1 MRLKFSRSMQRK
13 GLALVLAGL
22 FVGTILSAGIS
33 FQNNFLEEK
42 SPLVEGTESRQS
54 SSNSS
59 LLTKNWTSAEVFSNL
74 VTDSRWGA
82 TSCRNT
88 GSSTIVAGTFDD
100 YSVTLGNT
108 SVINSYTTRDDIVYG
123 SYNDNG
129 TWNWVKS
136 IGGTGYDSI
145 SSKHPFCND
154 EGDFV
159 MTISGSGQIAY
170 DENTTLVFGPG
181 TTLGGWLLVSFD
193 KFGYVNWFTNV
204 STNIFDA
211 NNEFIY
217 GTTAQNITK
226 IDWDGNI
233 IWEKQRPQ
241 VPYHCGS
248 TNWGNTLSPK
258 LITANESILY
268 TENCQMES
276 EMTIGDCN
284 TDCWEF
290 DIDFENAV
298 FYVVSW
304 NDSGNFKLGWSGMIQ
319 SESGGIS
326 HHNLQTVNNKMIIW
340 GSYSAYELD
349 LFNTSHYNIEA
360 GNEYSESFLLE
371 VNLDGNISSM
381 IILNGTG
388 RHDIRKLYTNYDYT
402 VIGLYVGQQDNFNGV
417 SIQQG
422 TNYFYID
429 HNLNQTILL
438 DFNSNSHVDISST
451 SFDRGGNVSFV
462 FYDMSGGYQFGNHSI
477 SSSSQLSVIATFAGD
492 VVSNQNSTSASSITE
507 LSNWTVSPNTG
518 PSEGGTELT
527 ITGDFSS
534 LYNLWGGSI
543 GAQSEINHSWS
554 NSLIRDLGENI
565 RCFSI
570 AADSNDNLH
579 VAFIANSKL
588 YYVSDAQDYNHRMG
602 YAQEIITTT
611 GGGHQECEIGIDSG
625 GNPHIA
631 YRYSL
636 YIMYT
641 YLNNGSWTTPSIAG
655 HLQGLRALEQ
665 MIIDDNDDIYLLA
678 YDSPNSSLKLFFR
691 DGSLWSNY
699 TIDYSGSVR
708 SYGAS
713 MYIDNSGYIH
723 VAYYHDYGNNNLDLS
738 YTKLDMLF
746 SESIVGF
753 WAMNSTIDS
762 TVINVCQTSIA
773 VDSNYVTHVTYA
785 RETEID
791 ATSINLI
798 HAYAN
803 NTGIFTIELI
813 DSNQAGGSSSMVIDN
828 EDNLYVIYTAE
839 AADFEVRFGK
849 YNQDSWNLTQ
859 FSQNESNGH
868 EIYMVLDSSKNL
880 HAVYNSDSYNS
891 NNGNLEYLFGNSGFV
906 QNSGLYAQFDEYGN
920 NSIQFINNSSL
931 NVITPSGPTNG
942 SAVNITIWDELGNG
956 YVLNAAYTYLPASS
970 DIDND
975 GFDNDLDDCPD
986 SAGNST
992 IDQIGCPD
1000 SDGDG
1005 YSDSGDLFP
1014 SDSGEWADSD
1024 GDGVGN
1030 NGDEFPN
1037 DSNESQD
1044 SDGDGLGDN
1053 ADAFPNDA
1061 NETAD
1066 SDGDG
1071 VGDNSDAFPL
1081 DVLETLDSDGDGV
1094 GDNADAFPLDANE
1107 TQDSDNDGIGDNE
1120 DEYPFV
1126 HNYNDSDNDSV
1137 PDLIDDFPEDPT
1149 QSSDYD
1155 GDGYGDNPSG
1165 NNPDAFINNATQWS
1179 DTDGDGFGDNWGN
1192 PEWNATR
1199 LFIWPGQFIEG
1210 AEIADHCPTEFG
1222 NSSADGYFGCPDD
1235 DGDGIANIYDDYDDN
1250 QIDNQTLDSDGDG
1263 VNDSEDL
1270 CPDTTEGMGV
1280 DSVGCL
1286 IDTDGDG
1293 LDDSVDECP
1302 DSRPGAVINV
1312 LGCEII
1318 EEVKEESTPTYTES
1332 LMAGDPETI
1341 AKTVGMGAVII
1352 AVLGFL
1358 QTNFVAAMLP
1368 DTVKW
1373 LQFMRRKSKL
1383 SREEEQE
1390 LMYLQSVVQAYF
1402 MDRETLS
1409 EELIQLKSELTA
1421 RYTNNEIKKSTREKL
1436 NILIKDLQEMD
1447 DFEIKQIAHDDTYF
1461 GLIGT
1466 VDVGTRNEILEQDL
1480 AMRNVDYDP
1489 QESVEDKVINT
1500 PQSSIP
1506 SDQLIGQ
1513 INPAD
1518 NYEYL
1523 EHPTGS
1529 GVWYI
1534 RNQATKQWEKWA

>member
-1 MRLKFSRSMQRK
+1 MQQK

-22 FVGTILSAGIS
+22 FVGTILSAGIP

-42 SPLVEGTESRQS
+42 SPLEEAPGPRKS

-59 LLTKNWTSAEVFSNL
+59 VLTKNWTSAEVFSNL

-88 GSSTIVAGTFDD
+88 GSSTIVVGTFDD

-136 IGGTGYDSI
+136 IGGTGFDSI

-290 DIDFENAV
+290 DIDFEYAV

-319 SESGGIS
+319 SDSMGGNWQ
-326 HHNLQTVNNKMIIW
+326 HNIQTVNNKMIIW
-340 GSYSAYELD
+340 GSYSSYELD
-349 LFNTSHYNIEA
+349 LFNTSYYNIEA
-360 GNEYSESFLLE
+360 GNEYDESFLLE

-381 IILNGTG
+381 KILNGTG
-388 RHDIRKLYTNYDYT
+388 RHDIKKLYTNYDYT
-402 VIGLYVGQQDNFNGV
+402 VIGLYVGQQDTFNGV

-422 TNYFYID
+422 RNWFYID

-438 DFNSNSHVDISST
+438 DFNNNNHVDISSV

-462 FYDMSGGYQFGNHSI
+462 FYDMSGGYQFGNHSVNP
-477 SSSSQLSVIATFAGD
+477 SSQSSVIATFAGD
-492 VVSNQNSTSASSITE
+492 VVSNQNSTTTPSITE

-543 GAQSEINHSWS
+543 GAQTEINHSWS

-602 YAQEIITTT
+602 YAQEITTTT

-631 YRYSL
+631 YRYSQ

-641 YLNNGSWTTPSIAG
+641 YLDNGNWTTPSIAG

-665 MIIDDNDDIYLLA
+665 MIINDNDDIYLLA
-678 YDSPNSSLKLFFR
+678 YDSPNSSLKLFFK
-691 DGSLWSNY
+691 DISLWSNY

-708 SYGAS
+708 PYGAS

-723 VAYYHDYGNNNLDLS
+723 VAYYHDYGNNNLELM
-738 YTKLDMLF
+738 YTKLNMQY

-753 WAMNSTIDS
+753 WDLNSTIDS
-762 TVINVCQTSIA
+762 SVINVCRTSIA

-791 ATSINLI
+791 TTSINLI

-803 NTGIFTIELI
+803 NTGTGIFTSELI

-880 HAVYNSDSYNS
+880 HAVYNSVHPNN

-906 QNSGLYAQFDEYGN
+906 QYSGLYAQFDEYGN
-920 NSIQFINNSSL
+920 NSIQFINNSTL
-931 NVITPSGPTNG
+931 KVITPSGPTNG
-942 SAVNITIWDELGNG
+942 AVVNITIWDELGNG
-956 YVLNAAYTYLPASS
+956 YILNAAYTYLPASL

-975 GFDNDLDDCPD
+975 GFDNDLDDCPGV
-986 SAGNST
+986 AGTST
-992 IDQIGCPD
+992 MDKIGCPD

-1030 NGDEFPN
+1030 NGDQFPN

-1061 NETAD
+1061 NETTD
-1066 SDGDG
+1066 SDSDG
-1071 VGDNSDAFPL
+1071 VGDNSDAFPF
-1081 DVLETLDSDGDGV
+1081 DGLESLDSDGDGV

-1107 TQDSDNDGIGDNE
+1107 TQDTDGDGIGDNE
-1120 DEYPFV
+1120 DEYPFLN
-1126 HNYNDSDNDSV
+1126 NYNDSDGDSFF
-1137 PDLIDDFPEDPT
+1137 DIMDDFPEDST
-1149 QSSDYD
+1149 QWADYD

-1165 NNPDAFINNATQWS
+1165 NNSDAFINNATQWS

-1199 LFIWPGQFIEG
+1199 LFIWPGQYMQG
-1210 AEIADHCPTEFG
+1210 AELADHCPTEFG
-1222 NSSADGYFGCPDD
+1222 NSTADGYFGCPDL
-1235 DGDGIANIYDDYDDN
+1235 DGDGIADMYDDIVELN
-1250 QIDNQTLDSDGDG
+1250 SGN
-1263 VNDSEDL
+1263 
-1270 CPDTTEGMGV
+1270 TTNETTTV
-1280 DSVGCL
+1280 
-1286 IDTDGDG
+1286 DTDGDG
-1293 LDDSVDECP
+1293 VADLFDLCPATIAGGFVDIDGCLLDKDGDGVDDLNDACP
-1302 DSRPGAVINV
+1302 RTPSGAQVSIN
-1312 LGCEII
+1312 GCIVEKN
-1318 EEVKEESTPTYTES
+1318 EEKSFIES
-1332 LMAGDPETI
+1332 LRSGEQETVL
-1341 AKTVGMGAVII
+1341 KTVGFGAVMI

-1358 QTNFVAAMLP
+1358 QTNMVAALLP
-1368 DTVKW
+1368 DSLRWIRVFRTGVK
-1373 LQFMRRKSKL
+1373 LNQEEIRELEYLKSL
-1383 SREEEQE
+1383 VQTY
-1390 LMYLQSVVQAYF
+1390 YL
-1402 MDRETLS
+1402 DLETLQ
-1409 EELIQLKSELTA
+1409 EELYQLKSELSA
-1421 RYTNNEIKKSTREKL
+1421 RYTNSEIKKLTKEKL
-1436 NILIKDLQEMD
+1436 STLINDLLNMEVD
-1447 DFEIKQIAHDDTYF
+1447 EVHRVAHNDAFF
-1461 GLIGT
+1461 GLGGALST
-1466 VDVGTRNEILEQDL
+1466 KQRTDYLAQEALMRVDDEPANLLSFEAATPSNEFTHPTAKLKGEVNEND
-1480 AMRNVDYDP
+1480 
-1489 QESVEDKVINT
+1489 
-1500 PQSSIP
+1500 
-1506 SDQLIGQ
+1506 G
-1513 INPAD
+1513 
-1518 NYEYL
+1518 YEYL
-1523 EHPTGS
+1523 EHPSGS
-1529 GVWYI
+1529 GKWYY
-1534 RNQATKQWEKWA
+1534 RTHAGEPWNKWNQ